1 MKRDRKHRGS
11 EGREAT
17 TQNEAAEKG
26 NANDRKRRRRGHGT
40 AMNVRLSWRKK
51 LVFAAATTL
60 VAVGLMEVGLWAFGV
75 RPVIATEDPYVGF
88 TSLSPLFE
96 EYKDEDGDI
105 SMRTAENKRRLFNLQ
120 NFKRDK
126 PSNGYR
132 IFTLGGST
140 TLGRPYDDATSF
152 SGWLRAFLPRADDSR
167 AWEVINCGGESYAS
181 YREAILV
188 EEACKYEP
196 DLFIVYGSHNEFLE
210 RRTYHTVIETP
221 PVIRGLGSLASRTH
235 LYAAAHWAVQAT
247 RGTPEDAERDTLESE
262 VRTRLDRS
270 VGPADF
276 SRDDELR
283 KQIVEHYRFNLA
295 RIVDTARANGA
306 EVLFV
311 SPAANLRDCTPF
323 KSEHAA
329 DVAGND
335 AKQAAFQREYSLAE
349 TSLHAATE
357 LAKVVSKLNIEARE
371 KEEKE
376 RAAKDAKGAGKDSK
390 EEKQLDA
397 VKPEAVKPEAVKPDA
412 VKPGEKKE
420 EARPAAEK
428 LSGSPARIA
437 AVAQAVG
444 KSNEAAP
451 SKPEAK
457 KGADADDK
465 AAETPAAEKPEAAKP
480 VEKAEPQSASE
491 LAEQGAAAIY
501 AELNKALAAVG
512 RAIAIDDRYAAAHY
526 LRGQILD
533 QLAEFDEAKK
543 AYARALDEDVCPL
556 RAVSELPRVMADVA
570 EERDVEL
577 IDFARI
583 IADVSP
589 DGIADK
595 EWFLDHVHPSP
606 GGHQLLAQAIVDRL
620 IKMDVVKRTGSWN
633 KRTIDDVRAQIVGG
647 IDREAHGKALRNL
660 SKVLEW
666 AGKYEESTRLAQ
678 QAAELAPTDIES
690 YFRMAAGAAAQGKY
704 ERAIEIYE
712 LCLKFDPEAAVTY
725 NAAGGVY
732 EHLGQFDEALK
743 HYRKAVGFATKRGE
757 HRFAVQARTLAG
769 GALAKLNRL
778 DEAEK
783 ELLAA
788 IEYDRRYAEAHN
800 KLGLVYARQKRFK
813 EALAEVAEAQRL
825 EPKNA
830 AFLRNEAAYLIE
842 LGDYGKAKER
852 LQASLAIE
860 KSHAETYATLGFA
873 HLQLGEKEAAAA
885 AYRTAL
891 RLDGQMVGAR
901 LNLAQ
906 MHVEAGEFAEADK
919 VLAELDAP
927 QTLEASARLAWRLA
941 TSPVDDERDGKM
953 AVAIAER
960 VRKHKEVGDKS
971 PAALD
976 VLAAAYAEAGRFD
989 DAVATANL
997 AVAAAVEAKADRF
1010 AAAVKERL
1018 AGYREKRPYREA
1030 PPGKSDGGK

>member
-11 EGREAT
+11 DERKAT
-17 TQNEAAEKG
+17 TQDEAKPG
-26 NANDRKRRRRGHGT
+26 NAKDRNRPRRGGGPR
-40 AMNVRLSWRKK
+40 NVRLSWRKK
-51 LVFAAATTL
+51 LLFAVATTL
-60 VAVGLMEVGLWAFGV
+60 VVLGLLEVGLWAFGV

-88 TSLSPLFE
+88 TSLAPLFE
-96 EYKDEDGDI
+96 EYQGEDGAVW
-105 SMRTAENKRRLFNLQ
+105 MRTAENKRRLFNFQ
-120 NFKRDK
+120 TFERDK
-126 PSNGYR
+126 PSGTYR
-132 IFTLGGST
+132 IFALGGST

-152 SGWLRAFLPRADDSR
+152 SGWLREFLPRADDSR
-167 AWEVINCGGESYAS
+167 KWEVINCGGESYAS

-188 EEACKYEP
+188 EEACRYEP

-210 RRTYHTVIETP
+210 RRTYHAVIETP

-235 LYAAAHWAVQAT
+235 LYAAAHWAVHAT
-247 RGTPEDAERDTLESE
+247 RAAPAEVQRDTLESE

-283 KQIVEHYRFNLA
+283 RQIVEHYRFNLA

-329 DVAGND
+329 DVAAND
-335 AKQAAFQREYSLAE
+335 VKRAAFQREYSQAE
-349 TSLHAATE
+349 TSLHAAKE
-357 LAKVVSKLNIEARE
+357 LAKVVAKLNLEARE
-371 KEEKE
+371 KEAKEK
-376 RAAKDAKGAGKDSK
+376 AAKDAKGAQPGANDSK
-390 EEKQLDA
+390 ARKQ
-397 VKPEAVKPEAVKPDA
+397 PEAAT
-412 VKPGEKKE
+412 
-420 EARPAAEK
+420 PATPPAEK
-428 LSGSPARIA
+428 NVEGKSTSAKPPGSPVPTA
-437 AVAQAVG
+437 AVVQAADPPN
-444 KSNEAAP
+444 KETPP
-451 SKPEAK
+451 SKPEAPK
-457 KGADADDK
+457 AADARTTDAK
-465 AAETPAAEKPEAAKP
+465 EKPSEKPE
-480 VEKAEPQSASE
+480 PQTAGE

-501 AELNKALAAVG
+501 AELNKGLAAIG
-512 RAIAIDDRYAAAHY
+512 RAIAIDDRHAAAHY

-543 AYARALDEDVCPL
+543 AYVRALDEDVCPL
-556 RAVSELPRVMADVA
+556 RAVSELPQAMAEVA
-570 EERDVEL
+570 QERHVEL
-577 IDFARI
+577 IDFAKI
-583 IADVSP
+583 IANASP
-589 DGIADK
+589 DAIADK

-620 IKMDVVKRTGSWN
+620 IEIGVVQRTSYWN
-633 KRTIDDVRAQIVGG
+633 KRTIDDVQAKIVGG

-712 LCLKFDPEAAVTY
+712 LCLKFDPEAAVTH

-769 GALAKLNRL
+769 GALAKLDRL
-778 DEAEK
+778 AEAEQ

-788 IEYDRRYAEAHN
+788 IDYDPRYAEAHN
-800 KLGLVYARQKRFK
+800 KLGLVYARQKRFQ
-813 EALAEVAEAQRL
+813 EALAKVAIAQRI

-842 LGDYGKAKER
+842 LGDFAKAKER

-860 KSHAETYATLGFA
+860 RSHAETYATLGFA
-873 HLQLGEKEAAAA
+873 HLKLGEREPAAA

-891 RLDGQMVGAR
+891 RIEGQLVGAR

-906 MHVEAGEFAEADK
+906 MHVDAGEFAEADK
-919 VLAELDAP
+919 ILAEFDAP

-941 TSPVDDERDGKM
+941 TSPVDGERNAKL

-960 VRKHKEVGDKS
+960 VRRHKEVGDKS

-989 DAVATANL
+989 EAVTAANL
-997 AVAAAVEAKADRF
+997 AVAAAIEAKDDEF

-1018 AGYREKRPYREA
+1018 TGYREKRPYRE
-1030 PPGKSDGGK
+1030 PPPATPDARKPDARKADGGN